1 MLNQTKFTAA
11 EIQKAFPGIVLNHHA
26 WPKRQSDRQILL
38 LCIAAFFDFG
48 KTDYREVDVN
58 DQIMSWNAHFG
69 HKLNLDHVTLRREL
83 VDARILQRS
92 DDGKRY
98 AIIDDSCL
106 CANVKV
112 IRALDLEALIS
123 EEKSRRQRNRERY
136 KNTSVMTR
144 LTTE

>member
-38 LCIAAFFDFG
+38 LSIAAFFDFG

-58 DQIMSWNAHFG
+58 DLIMSWNAYFG
-69 HKLNLDHVTLRREL
+69 HQLNLDHVTLRREL
-83 VDARILQRS
+83 IDARILQRS

-98 AIIDDSCL
+98 AIIPDNTL
-106 CANVKV
+106 TQNVNV
-112 IRALDLEALIS
+112 IRALDLEALVS
-123 EEKSRRQRNRERY
+123 EEQSKRQRNRERY
-136 KNTSVMTR
+136 KNTSAIHA
-144 LTTE
+144 LIAE